1 MLLLLRPLLLKVSPM
16 LLLLLLL
23 LLPLRMPISTI
34 IVLLRHARYADA
46 RLDEAL
52 GYSWLQ
58 PELQG

>member
-1 MLLLLRPLLLKVSPM
+1 M